1 MRLMSAVPA
10 LLLLPA
16 LLGAQNPLE
25 RPTDGVEVRYAT
37 SQPVVQYVIH
47 VDSTDLS
54 GFEVEMRLSALP
66 DTFRLALARHP
77 EVDDR
82 FWRYITA
89 LRVETASGPGVVTRL
104 DSALW
109 RVVAPGGRAIVRY
122 RMALPAPQAVR
133 AAWRPFLARA
143 GGLVGGCQSLLY
155 IVGATLAP
163 AVVTLDLP
171 GGWEAATGLAPTS
184 DPHTFF
190 APTVG
195 VLVDSPILI
204 GAFADRHF
212 FIDGVPHR
220 IVYWSLPGAPSF
232 DTLAL
237 ARGIEGV
244 ARQAIALFGRAPYR
258 EYTFLLQ
265 DNASGALEHLNSLTL
280 GAPSADLAGD
290 PNAFLEETAHEYF
303 HSWNLLRIRP
313 AEWGDVTWAP
323 PHQPAELWMSE
334 GITMYYADLLLR
346 RAGLPVTDP
355 TRADHL
361 ARLMERY
368 LAQRDGYARYSAE
381 QVSRAANE
389 VPGDLGDHLLSTH
402 LQGEILGT
410 MLDLRIRNAT
420 RGQRSLDDVMR
431 RMMERFSGATGFTDH
446 DVETTTEGVCG
457 CKLKAFFAAY
467 VRGHTPIPF
476 DEYLR
481 MIGMHSLVAWA
492 PARDDSGQ
500 QRPDLRVTA
509 WMPPGAR
516 NPALVLVTPESVWG
530 KAGLRTGDRVLR
542 LDGTPIDDV
551 AGFRA
556 AVRKLT
562 IGQPAQLAIERD
574 GRTLGIRVV
583 IRGYD
588 APTVTLVADAHAT
601 SRQRALRQ
609 AWMAGTP

>member
-1 MRLMSAVPA
+1 MRLVSAVPA

-47 VDSTDLS
+47 VDTTDLS
-54 GFEVEMRLSALP
+54 GFQVEIRLTALP
-66 DTFRLALARHP
+66 DTFRLAMARNP
-77 EVDDR
+77 EYNDR
-82 FWRYITA
+82 FWRYVKA
-89 LRVETASGPGVVTRL
+89 LRVETASGSGVVTRL

-109 RVVAPGGRAIVRY
+109 RVVAPGGRTIIRY
-122 RMALPAPQAVR
+122 RIELPAPQTMR
-133 AAWRPFLARA
+133 AAWRPFLSRD
-143 GGLVGGCQSLLY
+143 GGLVGGGQTLLY
-155 IVGATLAP
+155 IAGATLAP

-171 GGWEAATGLAPTS
+171 GGWDAATGLTPTS

-204 GAFADRHF
+204 GQFTDRHF

-220 IVYWSLPGAPSF
+220 IVYWSLPGAASF

-265 DNASGALEHLNSLTL
+265 DNAYGALEHLNSLTL
-280 GAPSADLAGD
+280 GAPSADLAKD
-290 PNAFLEETAHEYF
+290 PTALLEEIAHEYF

-313 AEWGDVTWAP
+313 AERGDVNWAGP
-323 PHQPAELWMSE
+323 RQPAELWMSE

-346 RAGLPVTDP
+346 RAGLPVADS
-355 TRADHL
+355 TRVDHL

-368 LAQRDGYARYSAE
+368 LAQRDGYARYSAD
-381 QVSRAANE
+381 QVSRTANE
-389 VPGDLGDHLLSTH
+389 VPGTLGDFSLSTH
-402 LQGEILGT
+402 LQGELLGT

-420 RGQRSLDDVMR
+420 QSRRSLDDVMR

-446 DVETTTEGVCG
+446 DVETTTEAVCG
-457 CKLKAFFAAY
+457 CQLKAFFAAY

-476 DEYLR
+476 DDYLR
-481 MIGMHSLVAWA
+481 MIGMHAQVAWA

-500 QRPDLRVTA
+500 QRPDLRISA

-516 NPALVLVTPESVWG
+516 NPALVLMTPESVWG
-530 KAGLRTGDRVLR
+530 KAGLHTGDRVLR
-542 LDGTPIDDV
+542 LDGAPVDD
-551 AGFRA
+551 AAAFRA

-574 GRTLGIRVV
+574 GRRLGIRVV

-588 APTVTLVADAHAT
+588 VPAVTLAADKHVT
-601 SRQRALRQ
+601 PRQQALRRV
-609 AWMAGTP
+609 WMAGAQ

>member
-1 MRLMSAVPA
+1 MRPFSAVPA

-16 LLGAQNPLE
+16 LLGAQNPLA
-25 RPTDGVEVRYAT
+25 RPSDGVEVRYAT

-66 DTFRLALARHP
+66 DTFRLAMARHP
-77 EVDDR
+77 EYEDR
-82 FWRYITA
+82 FWRYLKA
-89 LRVETASGPGVVTRL
+89 LRVETASGPGVVTRI

-109 RVVAPGGRAIVRY
+109 QVVAPGGRAIVRY
-122 RMALPAPQAVR
+122 RMALPAPQPVR
-133 AAWRPFLARA
+133 AAWKPFLARA
-143 GGLVGGCQSLLY
+143 GGLVGGTQSLLY

-163 AVVTLDLP
+163 AMVTLDLP
-171 GGWEAATGLAPTS
+171 EGWAAATGLAPTS

-195 VLVDSPILI
+195 VLLDSPVLI
-204 GAFADRHF
+204 GEFADRHF
-212 FIDGVPHR
+212 FVDGVPHR
-220 IVYWSLPGAPSF
+220 IVYWSLPGAAPF
-232 DTLAL
+232 DTLTL

-265 DNASGALEHLNSLTL
+265 DNAYGALEHLNSLTL
-280 GAPSADLAGD
+280 GAPSAALAKD
-290 PNAFLEETAHEYF
+290 PDGLLEEIAHEYF
-303 HSWNLLRIRP
+303 HTWNLLRIRP
-313 AEWGDVTWAP
+313 AEWGDVSYAAP
-323 PHQPAELWMSE
+323 SQPAELWLSE

-346 RAGLPVTDP
+346 RAGLPVEDS
-355 TRADHL
+355 TRVDHV

-368 LAQRDGYARYSAE
+368 LAQREGYARYSAE
-381 QVSRAANE
+381 EVSRTANA
-389 VPGDLGDHLLSTH
+389 VPGALGDFLLSTH
-402 LQGEILGT
+402 LQGELLGT
-410 MLDLRIRNAT
+410 MLDLRIQNAT
-420 RGQRSLDDVMR
+420 RGRRSLDDVMR
-431 RMMERFSGATGFTDH
+431 RMMERFSGADGFTDR

-467 VRGHTPIPF
+467 VRGHTPVPF
-476 DEYLR
+476 DDYLR
-481 MIGMHSLVAWA
+481 MIGLRAEVSWA
-492 PARDDSGQ
+492 PARGDSGQ
-500 QRPDLRVTA
+500 LRPDLRVTA

-530 KAGLRTGDRVLR
+530 KAGLHTGDRVLR
-542 LDGTPIDDV
+542 LDGAPIDD
-551 AGFRA
+551 AAAFRA
-556 AVRKLT
+556 AVGKLT
-562 IGQPAQLAIERD
+562 IGQPAQLAVERD

-588 APTVTLVADAHAT
+588 IPTVQLSPDPHAT

-609 AWMAGTP
+609 AWLAGGE